1 VILAFF
7 LAHWFHFFYVPTGEP
22 WYHGNVWGN
31 AMVILVL
38 APLGW
43 LWSKTKFWPIRP
55 VTKGIE
61 HLHAKLDAHHKELH
75 ARLDAHEEMHRAHA
89 EKLDRLLA
97 AQSPE
102 SPSVHTELPVEEGHD
117 ATP

>member
-1 VILAFF
+1 MMLAFF
-7 LAHWFHFFYVPTGEP
+7 LTHWFQYNYLPHGEA
-22 WYHGNVWGN
+22 WYRAADWPN
-31 AMVILVL
+31 AMIGLVL
-38 APLGW
+38 VPLGW

-61 HLHAKLDAHHKELH
+61 HLHAKLDQHHKELH

-97 AQSPE
+97 AQGIGE
-102 SPSVHTELPVEEGHD
+102 SPAVHTELPKDE
-117 ATP
+117 TT